1 MKKEVN
7 GRQVRYNKC
16 LCTRKTIQFMN
27 NIGSDSGP
35 ADSTH
40 ILKGS
45 EERYAREQKIVHS
58 V

>member
-1 MKKEVN
+1 
-7 GRQVRYNKC
+7 
-16 LCTRKTIQFMN
+16 MN